1 MSHQLTIALIA
12 HDRTKP
18 ALIAWFQE
26 HFEKLKSHR
35 IVATGTTG
43 RMLAESIQTNFFEG
57 EINFETVQSGPF
69 GGDQQVGAMIAEGQ
83 IDAMIFLEDVLTPQ
97 PHDVD
102 VKALLRLAVLYEV
115 PVACNR
121 STADMLIA
129 SALFFDKNQHKKY
142 PSIHQEFEQYLNR
155 GIDEIS

>member
-1 MSHQLTIALIA
+1 MKSDSVLTIALIA

-18 ALIAWFQE
+18 ALIAWFQQ
-26 HFEKLKSHR
+26 HIDKLHHHR

-43 RMLAESIQTNFFEG
+43 RLLKESVKVDD
-57 EINFETVQSGPF
+57 INIETVQSGPF
-69 GGDQQVGAMIAEGQ
+69 GGDQQVGAMIADQE
-83 IDAMIFLEDVLTPQ
+83 IDALIFLEDVLTPQ

-121 STADMLIA
+121 ASADMLIN
-129 SALFFDKNQHKKY
+129 SPLFFDKSQRTSY
-142 PSIHQEFEQYLNR
+142 PSIHQEFEKYLKR
-155 GIDEIS
+155 SI